1 MKSQRPQSVTL
12 ATEKMASLWQAAM
25 GATLHGPRCTCVG
38 VGVVRRDRAELERDI
53 VEFLMAKY
61 EERQNAAVVNLFQ
74 RWLDERTTGR
84 AGVDAEQSSPAE
96 AGLARL
102 FRGENLLQWI
112 DRNAPGLDVE
122 EEDLREIGADIRTL
136 LESMAA
142 PAGGFFC
149 A

>member
-1 MKSQRPQSVTL
+1 MKSQGTRSVTL
-12 ATEKMASLWQAAM
+12 ATDEMASLWQAAM

-38 VGVVRRDRAELERDI
+38 VGMMSRGRAELERDV

-61 EERQNAAVVNLFQ
+61 EERQNATVVNLFQ
-74 RWLDERTTGR
+74 RWLNERTSGHLGVS
-84 AGVDAEQSSPAE
+84 AGQSSPTD
-96 AGLARL
+96 AGFAGAV
-102 FRGENLLQWI
+102 RGENLLQWI
-112 DRNAPGLDVE
+112 DRNAPGLGVA

-142 PAGGFFC
+142 PTEGFFC

>member
-1 MKSQRPQSVTL
+1 MNSQRPQSVTL

-38 VGVVRRDRAELERDI
+38 FGVLRRDRAELERDI

-74 RWLDERTTGR
+74 RWLDERTSGRTGVGAGQSSRADAGLGR
-84 AGVDAEQSSPAE
+84 AV
-96 AGLARL
+96 
-102 FRGENLLQWI
+102 RGENLLQWI
-112 DRNAPGLDVE
+112 DRNASGLGVE

-142 PAGGFFC
+142 PASGFFC